1 MKKINIIKSNENS
14 ISFLGNCEVFEI
26 PKYKL
31 WLNYNFNI
39 VNLENNLVEVIDE
52 RINNPEYLFR
62 IKKSVLKRF
71 KNIEIEF
78 DKSFT
83 ESTDNYNQSEIN
95 FKEFSSKALRIWNN
109 NFNSDEFKV
118 YCNYLKREFPRQL
131 YHRQLLSSYHL
142 SFSQNAANFSVPG
155 AGKTSIVYAAFS
167 FLNSLDFKNDK
178 HVNKIIVVGPHA
190 SFDPWEDEFEK
201 CFEEKVV
208 SYRLNGENKLDDR
221 IDFLKNNLDN
231 QTKLILITYESVPIL
246 IDYLT
251 EFCEFS
257 NNKIMLVCDEAHKI
271 KSLEGSRAACVL
283 ELSNYVNSR
292 VILTGT
298 PCPNGPQDLFNL
310 FKFLYP
316 KRNVLG
322 FRASALASFNQPGNF
337 HKLQQLIENIK
348 PYFIRIT
355 KNDLNLPKVTTDSV
369 INIKLSDFEQK
380 IYNQIFSV
388 MESERS
394 DINKIS
400 LHFRLIQSA
409 LNIHLL
415 KNNIS
420 VNEFNYI
427 ENESLLNIRKVL
439 GNDLHSQLLELDENF
454 IPSKHLEVLKIV
466 KSLKEKK
473 QKVVIWGVYIDSIK
487 RLNKLLKSEGLNG
500 EIIIGETKK
509 GKDENDENINLK
521 NDLTRSKI
529 IRKFKSFEK
538 DSYDYI
544 ITNPIV
550 LGESI
555 SLHKYCHNSIYFE
568 LSYAAAPYVQS
579 RDRIHRVWMKDGK
592 QITYE
597 TNYYHIISS
606 GLIRNIDEL
615 VFSRVERKWKEME
628 NMIEHD
634 IPLFQENLDQ
644 DVKSVITELINE
656 YKNN

>member
-1 MKKINIIKSNENS
+1 M
-14 ISFLGNCEVFEI
+14 
-26 PKYKL
+26 
-31 WLNYNFNI
+31 
-39 VNLENNLVEVIDE
+39 
-52 RINNPEYLFR
+52 
-62 IKKSVLKRF
+62 
-71 KNIEIEF
+71 
-78 DKSFT
+78 
-83 ESTDNYNQSEIN
+83 
-95 FKEFSSKALRIWNN
+95 
-109 NFNSDEFKV
+109 
-118 YCNYLKREFPRQL
+118 
-131 YHRQLLSSYHL
+131 
-142 SFSQNAANFSVPG
+142 
-155 AGKTSIVYAAFS
+155 
-167 FLNSLDFKNDK
+167 
-178 HVNKIIVVGPHA
+178 
-190 SFDPWEDEFEK
+190 
-201 CFEEKVV
+201 
-208 SYRLNGENKLDDR
+208 
-221 IDFLKNNLDN
+221 
-231 QTKLILITYESVPIL
+231 
-246 IDYLT
+246 
-251 EFCEFS
+251 
-257 NNKIMLVCDEAHKI
+257 
-271 KSLEGSRAACVL
+271 
-283 ELSNYVNSR
+283 
-292 VILTGT
+292 
-298 PCPNGPQDLFNL
+298 
-310 FKFLYP
+310 
-316 KRNVLG
+316 
-322 FRASALASFNQPGNF
+322 
-337 HKLQQLIENIK
+337 
-348 PYFIRIT
+348 
-355 KNDLNLPKVTTDSV
+355 
-369 INIKLSDFEQK
+369 
-380 IYNQIFSV
+380 
-388 MESERS
+388 
-394 DINKIS
+394 
-400 LHFRLIQSA
+400 
-409 LNIHLL
+409 
-415 KNNIS
+415 
-420 VNEFNYI
+420 
-427 ENESLLNIRKVL
+427 
-439 GNDLHSQLLELDENF
+439 
-454 IPSKHLEVLKIV
+454 KIV